1 MSPPAAAR
9 AALWPAFVTIAA
21 IAAAGYLF
29 LRVEA
34 QWEVVALAIGSIA
47 VLLSIGR
54 TAWAARV
61 SAAWSARPAPLA
73 ATSTIAALA
82 LIALFG
88 EDHFA
93 LLMIATVLL
102 YGVACLGLTIQFGYA
117 GVVNFSGAAF
127 FGVGGY
133 TAAVLA
139 THAGLPHLLIL
150 ALGGVFA
157 GVLGSLLVLPLLR
170 TRGHYAALITV
181 AFAILFKTFLEVN
194 DALGGPQGLK
204 VPGLRILGW
213 SFNDNLELE
222 GGVEL
227 SFYLGYA
234 LLSLALTVAAYV
246 LVRRLERSW
255 LGLSLD
261 AVRIDETAAAVFGFE
276 VARWKIFAF
285 TLGNVLAGIAGALYA
300 MMTGFVAPAS
310 FTLAESLIMVSIVI
324 LGGMGNPVG
333 VLAAAALVLVLPEK
347 LQVIQEYR
355 FLLFS
360 LFVILVLLFR
370 PEGLLPRRLRA
381 YVPGWGRA
389 LPAAGANGSRSG
401 PA

>member
-1 MSPPAAAR
+1 MNAR
-9 AALWPAFVTIAA
+9 VTQRPALWPAFVATAA
-21 IAAAGYLF
+21 VASFAYLF
-29 LRVEA
+29 LRAEA
-34 QWEVVALAIGSIA
+34 QWEV
-47 VLLSIGR
+47 
-54 TAWAARV
+54 
-61 SAAWSARPAPLA
+61 
-73 ATSTIAALA
+73 AALA
-82 LIALFG
+82 AGAVVALLVLGRTRLGAVVGSAWGARPTPLAWGALLAALVVVALFA

-139 THAGLPHLLIL
+139 THTALPHLLVV
-150 ALGGVFA
+150 AVGGVLA
-157 GVLGSLLVLPLLR
+157 GAIGSLLVLPLLR

-194 DALGGPQGLK
+194 DTLGGPQGLK
-204 VPGLRILGW
+204 VPGMRMLGW
-213 SFNDNLELE
+213 SFNDNILVGED
-222 GGVEL
+222 VEL
-227 SFYLGYA
+227 SFYLSYA
-234 LLSLALTVAAYV
+234 VFSLLLLAGALV

-261 AVRIDETAAAVFGFE
+261 AVRIDETAASVFGFE
-276 VARWKIFAF
+276 VARWKILAF
-285 TLGNVLAGIAGALYA
+285 TLGNVLAGVAGAVYA

-310 FTLAESLIMVSIVI
+310 FTIAESLILVSIVI
-324 LGGMGNPVG
+324 LGGVGNPVG
-333 VLAAAALVLVLPEK
+333 VLAATALVVVLPEK

-360 LFVILVLLFR
+360 GFVILVLLFR
-370 PEGLLPRRLRA
+370 PEGLLPRKLRQ
-381 YVPGWGRA
+381 YLPGWGRA
-389 LPAAGANGSRSG
+389 
-401 PA
+401 